1 MGLFAAVQ
9 VDDALGVVHHI
20 AGALQLRHDIS
31 AHGELGQVDGPIL
44 RSGVL
49 LRPPGAVYRLDA
61 EAGVGD
67 GLGQVG
73 AVHLYQ
79 MDAR

>member
-1 MGLFAAVQ
+1 MVPSSE
-9 VDDALGVVHHI
+9 VVY
-20 AGALQLRHDIS
+20 S
-31 AHGELGQVDGPIL
+31 
-44 RSGVL
+44 SG
-49 LRPPGAVYRLDA
+49 PPGAVYRLDA